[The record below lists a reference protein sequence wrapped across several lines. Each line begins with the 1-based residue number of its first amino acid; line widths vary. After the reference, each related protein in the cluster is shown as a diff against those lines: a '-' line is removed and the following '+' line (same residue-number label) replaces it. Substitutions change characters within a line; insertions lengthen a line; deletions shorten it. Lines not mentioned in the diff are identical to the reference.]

1 MKKRSFI
8 TFIHVYKNNELTK
21 LLKKSFDTFSEHP
34 IKIYRTDDLDSF
46 YNFEDSNFW
55 KNFIYIYY

>member
-8 TFIHVYKNNELTK
+8 TFTHGYKNNKLTK
-21 LLKKSFDTFSEHP
+21 LLKKSIDTFSEYP
-34 IKIYRTDDLDSF
+34 IKIYRTDDLDSS
-46 YNFEDSNFW
+46 YNFEDPNFW